1 MSYIPFGVDMPSKD
15 QVRDVAIS
23 VRTFAEVKAAAEK
36 AAEQDGRPLSQW
48 VERLLILHLRERGFL
63 PNPD

>member
-1 MSYIPFGVDMPSKD
+1 MPSKD
-15 QVRDVAIS
+15 QVRAVAIS
-23 VRTFAEVKAAAEK
+23 VRTFAEVKVAVEK

-63 PNPD
+63 PGPD

>member
-1 MSYIPFGVDMPSKD
+1 MPSKD

-23 VRTFAEVKAAAEK
+23 VRTFAGVKAAAEI
-36 AAEQDGRPLSQW
+36 AAEQDGRSLSQW

-63 PNPD
+63 PAPD